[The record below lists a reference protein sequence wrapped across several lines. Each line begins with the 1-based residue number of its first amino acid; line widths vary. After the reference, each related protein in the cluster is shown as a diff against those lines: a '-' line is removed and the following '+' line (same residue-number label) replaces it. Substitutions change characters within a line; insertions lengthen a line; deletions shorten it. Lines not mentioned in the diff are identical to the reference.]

1 MKRKHDNPN
10 WKSYPLGCHSFP
22 QKKKQKF
29 GTSGFKG
36 AELFLFAAKCIV
48 QNLS

>member
-1 MKRKHDNPN
+1 MITLTGSLILWVAIVFLK
-10 WKSYPLGCHSFP
+10 
-22 QKKKQKF
+22 KKKQKF

>member
-1 MKRKHDNPN
+1 MITLTGSLILWVAIVFLKK
-10 WKSYPLGCHSFP
+10 
-22 QKKKQKF
+22 KKKQKF

>member
-1 MKRKHDNPN
+1 MITLTGSLILWVAIVFLKKKRK
-10 WKSYPLGCHSFP
+10 
-22 QKKKQKF
+22 F
-29 GTSGFKG
+29 GNSGFKG